1 MSARDAGKEFLG
13 EPVPGFEEDGLCWLD
28 TPGVVTITMPI
39 SGDDLRSLAVH
50 TDGSTLSLSWDR
62 GSVSGACSLA
72 SHERR
77 TERRDSRV
85 AGRSSCVAPA
95 L

>member
-1 MSARDAGKEFLG
+1 MSARDDGNLG
-13 EPVPGFEEDGLCWLD
+13 EPVPGFEEDGLCWSD
-28 TPGVVTITMPI
+28 TSEFVTITMPI
-39 SGDDLRSLAVH
+39 SDVKLRSLSLH

-62 GSVSGACSLA
+62 GSVRGACSLA

-77 TERRDSRV
+77 TESRDSRV
-85 AGRSSCVAPA
+85 AGWSCTGPV